1 MVADR
6 RRVSLITFFTS
17 VVVRIRDQAFA
28 PVGEELRMI
37 SSTISLDRF
46 PGVVISP
53 EADAP
58 RLVRDKVAAA
68 NSFVPA
74 TIRVPLDPA
83 KEVAANSFVPATTLG
98 HHDRGRVAMASNGG
112 QVIGPAPID
121 QVLARGKMVAVN
133 NGDRAIGPAPIGQVL
148 ARAVIG
154 GPRIIGLIIDL
165 IGMTGT
171 IGGTIG
177 GTTSTT
183 IGTITGTIGRGGTAM
198 IGGVGITVPMT
209 IPIISTTGVGPPGRR

>member
-58 RLVRDKVAAA
+58 RLVRD
-68 NSFVPA
+68 
-74 TIRVPLDPA
+74 